1 MRLTYT
7 IIFVLLIIILTN
19 CAFVSR
25 KSSKSIGNA
34 VFWLVTSFIIP
45 LLGNLIIIFSSKEKL
60 STVGYYIYFLGM
72 DCVVMALMRYSF
84 KYCNIERKL
93 KKAYYIVYAL
103 VSIDLIQYIFN
114 PFFHNAFTTEPITV
128 DHRVYYSLNAL
139 LGQTYH
145 RIVCYGILLVAIII
159 FSVKTFTS
167 PKIYVERYAIILFA
181 LIIGSLWETYYIFSR
196 IPVDR
201 SMIGFAAFA
210 VLVFYFSL
218 YYRPM
223 RLLDQMLANV
233 VSEMSDAIYF
243 FDGNRNCVWVN
254 EPGKLLLDL
263 GGTNFDSVPSR
274 LKNMFG
280 DRDWISDDWSD
291 RAVIDYKNIYDKD
304 PEHGSEKKYYYLEK
318 HKVEND
324 RGHRVGAF
332 ISIRDITE
340 EQLALEKERYNAT
353 HDALTEMYTKEYLF
367 QLFRKM
373 LDENPDTDYYVV
385 YGNINDFKIVNDIFG
400 NEFGDFVLKYIA
412 SIIQFQVQDKGICGR
427 LVGDTFGICIP
438 VDKFDEESF
447 EKELTHFT
455 VSDGTVEHYILMH
468 LGVYKV
474 IKRELEVSYMFDR
487 ARMALSTIKNDY
499 KTYIA
504 FYDDKMRDDVLWEQH
519 ITTDLADALKNNQI
533 VPFLQPIVNAEQK
546 VVGAEAL
553 VRWLHPE
560 DGFLAPYRFI
570 PIFEKNGMI
579 AEVDKHMWEA
589 ACQLLSK
596 WKKSGKE
603 LFISINISPKDFY
616 FMNVYEVIKEITT
629 RYDIDP
635 KMLRIEITETM
646 MMNDAEKRFDI
657 IRHFR
662 EDGFTVE
669 MDDFGSGYSSLNM
682 LKDMPVDLIKI
693 DMAFLRKTKDS
704 EMQKA
709 MVIVHHVIRMLNE
722 LGLVSL
728 TEGVEEEK
736 QFSQLSSMGCS
747 LFQGYYF
754 SKPMP
759 VKEFEDKYL

>member
-7 IIFVLLIIILTN
+7 IIFVVLIVILFN

-25 KSSKSIGNA
+25 KSTKSIGNA

-45 LLGNLIIIFSSKEKL
+45 VFGNLIIIFSSNKLL
-60 STVGYYIYFLGM
+60 STIGYYIYFIGM
-72 DCVVMALMRYSF
+72 DSAVMAIMYYSF
-84 KYCNIERKL
+84 KYCNIERRF
-93 KKAYYIVYAL
+93 KKVYYLIHSL
-103 VSIDLIQYIFN
+103 VFIDCIQYIFN
-114 PFFHNAFTTEPITV
+114 PFFHQAFTTEPITV
-128 DHRVYYSLNAL
+128 DNRIYYSLNAFP
-139 LGQTYH
+139 GQTYH
-145 RIVCYGILLVAIII
+145 RIVCYGILLVAIAI
-159 FSVKTFTS
+159 FFMKIVTS
-167 PKIYVERYAIILFA
+167 PKIYVEKYAVILIA
-181 LIIGSLWETYYIFSR
+181 LIFITLWETYYIVSK

-210 VLVFYFSL
+210 VLAFYFSL

-223 RLLDQMLANV
+223 RLLDQMLVNM
-233 VSEMSDAIYF
+233 VSNTKDAIYF
-243 FDGNRNCVWVN
+243 FDKNRNCVWVN
-254 EPGKLLLDL
+254 EPGRLLLDL
-263 GGTNFDSVPSR
+263 VGDFESVPAR
-274 LKNMFG
+274 LRDMFG
-280 DRDWISDDWSD
+280 EKEWSAD
-291 RAVIDYKNIYDKD
+291 EWCAKEVIDYKNIYDKN
-304 PEHGSEKKYYYLEK
+304 PENTSVKKYYYLEK
-318 HKVEND
+318 HKVEDD
-324 RGHRVGAF
+324 RGEKIGSF
-332 ISIRDITE
+332 ISIRDITK

-353 HDALTEMYTKEYLF
+353 HDSLTEMYTKEYLF
-367 QLFRKM
+367 QLFRNM
-373 LDENPDTDYYVV
+373 LNENPDREYYVI
-385 YGNINDFKIVNDIFG
+385 YANINDFKIVNDIFG

-412 SIIQFQVQDKGICGR
+412 SIIQSQVQDKGICGR

-438 VDKFDEESF
+438 VDEFDEESF

-474 IKRELEVSYMFDR
+474 NKKELEISYMFDR
-487 ARMALSTIKNDY
+487 ARIALSTIKNDY

-504 FYDDKMRDDVLWEQH
+504 FYDHKMREDMLWEQH
-519 ITTDLADALKNNQI
+519 ITTDLAEALKNNQI
-533 VPFLQPIVNAEQK
+533 VPFLQPIVNSQQK

-603 LFISINISPKDFY
+603 FFISINISPKDFY

-662 EDGFTVE
+662 EGGFTVE

-704 EMQKA
+704 KMEKA

>member
-7 IIFVLLIIILTN
+7 IIFVVLIVILFN

-25 KSSKSIGNA
+25 KSTKSIGNA

-45 LLGNLIIIFSSKEKL
+45 VFGNLIIIFSSNKLL
-60 STVGYYIYFLGM
+60 STIGYYIYFIGM
-72 DCVVMALMRYSF
+72 DSVVMALMYYSF
-84 KYCNIERKL
+84 KYCNIERRF
-93 KKAYYIVYAL
+93 KKVYYLIHSL
-103 VSIDLIQYIFN
+103 VFIDCIQYIFN
-114 PFFHNAFTTEPITV
+114 PFFHQAFTTEPITV
-128 DHRVYYSLNAL
+128 DNRIYYSLNAFP
-139 LGQTYH
+139 GQTYH
-145 RIVCYGILLVAIII
+145 RIVCYGILLVAIAI
-159 FSVKTFTS
+159 FFMKIVTS
-167 PKIYVERYAIILFA
+167 PKIYVEKYAVILIA
-181 LIIGSLWETYYIFSR
+181 LIFITLWETYYIVSQ
-196 IPVDR
+196 IPVNR

-210 VLVFYFSL
+210 VLAFYFSL

-223 RLLDQMLANV
+223 RLLDQMLVNM
-233 VSEMSDAIYF
+233 VSNTKDAIYF
-243 FDGNRNCVWVN
+243 FDKNRNCVWVN
-254 EPGKLLLDL
+254 EPGRLLLDL
-263 GGTNFDSVPSR
+263 AGDFESVPAR
-274 LKNMFG
+274 LRDMFG
-280 DRDWISDDWSD
+280 EKEWSAD
-291 RAVIDYKNIYDKD
+291 EWCAKEVIDYKNIYDKN
-304 PEHGSEKKYYYLEK
+304 PENTSVKKYYYLEK
-318 HKVEND
+318 HKVEDD
-324 RGHRVGAF
+324 RGEKIGAF
-332 ISIRDITE
+332 ISIRDITK

-353 HDALTEMYTKEYLF
+353 HDSLTEMYTKEYLF
-367 QLFRKM
+367 QLFRNM
-373 LDENPDTDYYVV
+373 LNENPDREYYVI
-385 YGNINDFKIVNDIFG
+385 YANINDFKVVNDIFG

-412 SIIQFQVQDKGICGR
+412 SIIQSQVQDKGICGR

-438 VDKFDEESF
+438 VDEFDEESF

-455 VSDGTVEHYILMH
+455 VSDGIVEHYILMH

-474 IKRELEVSYMFDR
+474 DKKELEISYMFDR
-487 ARMALSTIKNDY
+487 ARIALSTIKNDY

-504 FYDDKMRDDVLWEQH
+504 FYDHKMREDMLWEQH
-519 ITTDLADALKNNQI
+519 ITTDLAEALKNNQI
-533 VPFLQPIVNAEQK
+533 VPFLQPIVNSQQK

-570 PIFEKNGMI
+570 PTFEKNGMI

-603 LFISINISPKDFY
+603 FFISINISPKDFY

-662 EDGFTVE
+662 EGGFTVE

-693 DMAFLRKTKDS
+693 DMAFLRKTNDS
-704 EMQKA
+704 KMEKA